1 MTWTYLNYYMNFC
14 TTIFSSRQG
23 MCVLLMAT
31 ACTSNPFFC
40 AHNPHVEAHSLLLI
54 CILLRL
60 WSWSYFVIGI
70 LKLYNHHTILSC
82 CSCKFWV
89 FLELTWTGLVVP
101 SKLVQLWWSFFL
113 CNSREIF
120 VRQFF
125 HCWWCF
131 HVCNAFW
138 SDQDLQSFVY
148 PTTSML
154 IRVISD
160 VQTTNL
166 NTRSLKVILQHPI
179 TWLRI
184 VFMSMYYKARQNFLA
199 L

>member
-89 FLELTWTGLVVP
+89 FLELTWTGLVVTIKVGSIMVEFFSLQFQRDLCETILP
-101 SKLVQLWWSFFL
+101 LLVVFPCVQCFL
-113 CNSREIF
+113 VWPGSPELCLSHNINVDSS
-120 VRQFF
+120 
-125 HCWWCF
+125 H
-131 HVCNAFW
+131 
-138 SDQDLQSFVY
+138 
-148 PTTSML
+148 
-154 IRVISD
+154 
-160 VQTTNL
+160 
-166 NTRSLKVILQHPI
+166 
-179 TWLRI
+179 
-184 VFMSMYYKARQNFLA
+184 
-199 L
+199 

>member
-1 MTWTYLNYYMNFC
+1 MCCWWQQLVHQIPSSVH
-14 TTIFSSRQG
+14 TTH
-23 MCVLLMAT
+23 MLK
-31 ACTSNPFFC
+31 
-40 AHNPHVEAHSLLLI
+40 AHSLLI
-54 CILLRL
+54 IRILLRH

-101 SKLVQLWWSFFL
+101 SKLVQLWWSFLL

-120 VRQFF
+120 VSQFF

-131 HVCNAFW
+131 HVCNVFW

-166 NTRSLKVILQHPI
+166 NMRSLKVILQHPI

-184 VFMSMYYKARQNFLA
+184 VFMIMY
-199 L
+199 